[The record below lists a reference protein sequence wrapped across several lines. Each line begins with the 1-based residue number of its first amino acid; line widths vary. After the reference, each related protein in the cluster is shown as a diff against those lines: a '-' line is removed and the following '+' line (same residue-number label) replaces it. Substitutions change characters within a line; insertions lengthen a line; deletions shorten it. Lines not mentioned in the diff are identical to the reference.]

1 MQAAS
6 TVRGTGISRSAA
18 GFVIGLMAALLIGGF
33 GGFAAKSL
41 SGGQS
46 AVTTHTVAMPHQQ
59 APDAIDRNAQLSEGG
74 PSSDLTRALPTAAP
88 VQNAGRGRRLNA
100 GLNPGL

>member
-6 TVRGTGISRSAA
+6 TVRGIGISRSAA

-46 AVTTHTVAMPHQQ
+46 TVMTHTVAIPHQQ
-59 APDAIDRNAQLSEGG
+59 APDLLDRNAQPSQVG

-88 VQNAGRGRRLNA
+88 APVQNPVRNRRGYED
-100 GLNPGL
+100 